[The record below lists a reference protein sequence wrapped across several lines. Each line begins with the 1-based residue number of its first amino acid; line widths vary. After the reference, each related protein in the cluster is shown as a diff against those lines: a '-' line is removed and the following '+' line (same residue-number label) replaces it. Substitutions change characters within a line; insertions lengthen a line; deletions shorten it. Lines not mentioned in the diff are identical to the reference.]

1 MKSKHHKATLDA
13 VACGLLLLMMKL
25 WYRCLLLSG
34 VTSLFNTG
42 AMNLSPSLSY
52 VLACPKRFYLE
63 KVQKQKTP
71 APFASATLGN
81 LVHKRIAYSLRTGNK
96 ASLDPFDLP
105 RRLILQEHEEL
116 SELCQRAEDSL
127 GYFNN
132 KALPFLAQFKLYA
145 VEYRLS
151 TTVRLDQNTYSLSG
165 VIDCIIETPKGLH
178 ILDWKTSSVK
188 SSEAQLKFYLAL
200 AYLEWRKR
208 ELSAE
213 AVSLSTGESQML
225 KFSPE
230 LKDWFKDYLRD
241 MVSALAGCETKR
253 PNPGTHCKYCPFV
266 QECELS
272 EAPERVLLD
281 TWTGEIAELTG
292 VSNG

>member
-1 MKSKHHKATLDA
+1 
-13 VACGLLLLMMKL
+13 
-25 WYRCLLLSG
+25 
-34 VTSLFNTG
+34 
-42 AMNLSPSLSY
+42 MNLSPSLSY
-52 VLACPKRFYLE
+52 VLACPKRYHLE

-105 RRLILQEHEEL
+105 RRLLLQEYEDL
-116 SELCQRAEDSL
+116 SDLCQRAEDSL
-127 GYFNN
+127 SYFND
-132 KALPFLAQFKLYA
+132 KVLSYLAQFKLHS
-145 VEYRLS
+145 VEYRL
-151 TTVRLDQNTYSLSG
+151 TTSLKLDQDTYNLSG
-165 VIDCIIETPKGLH
+165 VIDCMIQTPKGLH

-188 SSEAQLKFYLAL
+188 SSDAQLKFYLVL
-200 AYLEWRKR
+200 AYLEWRER

-225 KFSPE
+225 TFSPE

-241 MVSALAGCETKR
+241 MVSALAECERKM
-253 PNPGTHCKYCPFV
+253 PKPGSHCKYCPFAHA
-266 QECELS
+266 CELS

-281 TWTGEIAELTG
+281 MWTGE
-292 VSNG
+292 VSYLG